1 MSNLLSQIGNKIN
14 YSISRWASD
23 PEADQYAQQQAIQ
36 AQQDAEAQERLNE
49 AKSRADA
56 DSKAKRDA
64 DAKAQSLADRSNFK
78 PMRAGSNI
86 ASGILKW
93 FMRLILLLL
102 ILYGGHLAANE
113 AIGYNAPFRLLSF
126 YYGCVFFFIEI
137 PKMLIRRYWYQIKPS
152 YFTYLPLS
160 TYLPNGDM
168 ETFFL
173 GAFCYKEDEA
183 SIAARAKVESMYRAA
198 FDKTQIKTV

>member
-1 MSNLLSQIGNKIN
+1 MSNLLSQIGNKIS
-14 YSISRWASD
+14 YSVSKWASD

-36 AQQDAEAQERLNE
+36 AQQNAEAQERLNNAKNE
-49 AKSRADA
+49 AAADA
-56 DSKAKRDA
+56 KAKADA
-64 DAKAQSLADRSNFK
+64 DAKAKDLADRSNFK

-86 ASGILKW
+86 ASGILKG
-93 FMRLILLLL
+93 FLNLILVLF

-126 YYGCVFFFIEI
+126 FYGCIFFFIEI
-137 PKMLIRRYWYQIKPS
+137 PKMLVRRYWYQIKPS

-183 SIAARAKVESMYRAA
+183 STAARAKVESMYRAA
-198 FDKTQIKTV
+198 FDKTQIKTD